1 MLRRYLASL
10 AAVLA
15 ITGSSLAQSVDL
27 SEGPL
32 VDNFFR
38 IDMVMKLT
46 GQTKV
51 QQEGKF
57 VEQPVVADAQHE
69 FLEKILQANDG
80 IVDKT
85 VRTYKRAQ
93 ANLKFG
99 SALSSRTFRPERTL
113 LVSQRVHGQ
122 NVTYCPSG
130 SLTREELELTEH
142 FSTQAVTGL
151 LPGKTVKVG
160 ESWTVSKAAAQTL
173 CALEGLVTH
182 DLTCKL
188 EESKGGVA
196 TVRVKGAV
204 NGIDLGVDVKIVVEA
219 NYQFDIANKR
229 LTNLH
234 WKQHDVRDQGPASPA
249 LTAEAEITL
258 RRSVIPQPA
267 EFGPVLLGGLLSPGK
282 EPPQE
287 MTLISYTDPFRRY
300 SIQYA
305 RDWIMTAQSREHA
318 VWRLMNRGDLV
329 AQVTVTPWTKRDAGK
344 MMSFDDFAY
353 AIDQT
358 AAWQEERVE
367 ERNDKLRIEGNR
379 AYRYA
384 AAGKLDGIDVMQ
396 YFYLLAS
403 PQGDHLFVTF
413 TLSPNQVKVLNFRN
427 ESFVRAITFPTID
440 SDNPQR

>member
-1 MLRRYLASL
+1 MDH
-10 AAVLA
+10 
-15 ITGSSLAQSVDL
+15 I
-27 SEGPL
+27 
-32 VDNFFR
+32 
-38 IDMVMKLT
+38 
-46 GQTKV
+46 
-51 QQEGKF
+51 
-57 VEQPVVADAQHE
+57 
-69 FLEKILQANDG
+69 
-80 IVDKT
+80 
-85 VRTYKRAQ
+85 
-93 ANLKFG
+93 
-99 SALSSRTFRPERTL
+99 
-113 LVSQRVHGQ
+113 
-122 NVTYCPSG
+122 
-130 SLTREELELTEH
+130 
-142 FSTQAVTGL
+142 
-151 LPGKTVKVG
+151 
-160 ESWTVSKAAAQTL
+160 SKAAAQTL

-204 NGIDLGVDVKIVVEA
+204 NGINLGVDVKIVVEA

-249 LTAEAEITL
+249 LTADAEITL

-267 EFGPVLLGGLLSPGK
+267 ELGPVLLRGIAFPGK

-318 VWRLMNRGDLV
+318 VWRLMNSGDLV

-367 ERNDKLRIEGNR
+367 ERNDKLHIEGNR
-379 AYRYA
+379 RLPLRRRRQTRWHRCDA
-384 AAGKLDGIDVMQ
+384 V
-396 YFYLLAS
+396 LLAGQS
-403 PQGDHLFVTF
+403 QGDHLFVTF